1 MPKARRGGSG
11 SMRQRLQAQ
20 LAKKLSFTRY
30 DSAFIRVS
38 DKGSVCTC
46 VKAQPSTAVVSLP
59 VMSTGRHYAEFT
71 LVAGLKGTVG
81 VCRAGLFDPESTA
94 GGVMA
99 TNWGW
104 GFVALAG
111 DGDHSQQQYR
121 WKGQRGSA
129 QPPRRPRTVSPPWA
143 DRPSVLLCAVREGET
158 VGLVLD
164 MGAGTL
170 DVYADGER
178 LGTIFSGL
186 IGEFSWFAQPE
197 NSVGS
202 GWRIQPEKTP
212 PEAPPME
219 LDPDPEPGTLMVDA
233 QQLTENIKEMKDLVS
248 HDVPRDDTCAAP

>member
-46 VKAQPSTAVVSLP
+46 VKPQPSTAVVSLP

-129 QPPRRPRTVSPPWA
+129 QPPPPPAPSPP
-143 DRPSVLLCAVREGET
+143 
-158 VGLVLD
+158 VG
-164 MGAGTL
+164 
-170 DVYADGER
+170 
-178 LGTIFSGL
+178 
-186 IGEFSWFAQPE
+186 
-197 NSVGS
+197 
-202 GWRIQPEKTP
+202 
-212 PEAPPME
+212 
-219 LDPDPEPGTLMVDA
+219 
-233 QQLTENIKEMKDLVS
+233 
-248 HDVPRDDTCAAP
+248 